1 MRRKVVRL
9 TFPPPS
15 KLHIK
20 APFTRSIFNASSLCF
35 LHRLRW
41 SQKMYLTLIETLS
54 LCGHQFSNPMHLYGQ
69 GAELSTKT
77 HNKIDRVK
85 VS

>member
-35 LHRLRW
+35 LHLLPSLVAENVSDTHRD
-41 SQKMYLTLIETLS
+41 LIFMWT
-54 LCGHQFSNPMHLYGQ
+54 P
-69 GAELSTKT
+69 
-77 HNKIDRVK
+77 I
-85 VS
+85 